1 MNDRKIEPAAGACP
15 QRCRRKARSYVALL
29 AMALMV
35 SMPFGSANAVVFHD
49 VIHTIQNI
57 FTQLWTESKDA
68 AQYSWDKAEQ
78 ARHLAQMVK
87 EYEAQLSGIVNF
99 MDASMSMGADFKER
113 SASDVAKIAAN
124 RCPGSKG
131 MPSLSELWRSFI
143 PDPSKDIEE
152 QQLELCQRIVM
163 AESERYNEQVRMLK
177 RIVDNSKQLE
187 RLARQREAMGA
198 GANPG
203 ELDSNSNDIE
213 RFTAR
218 ASMDMQYAQTVM
230 TAYDGYIA
238 SLQTSQQELAM
249 QAMRGERKPW
259 GTVVQGATLK
269 GALEAQQ

>member
-1 MNDRKIEPAAGACP
+1 MNDMKVDRATGMGAP
-15 QRCRRKARSYVALL
+15 RRRCRAGKQAMLL
-29 AMALMV
+29 AMALAFAA
-35 SMPFGSANAVVFHD
+35 PFGSANAVVFHD

-99 MDASMSMGADFKER
+99 MDASMSMDADFKER
-113 SASDVAKIAAN
+113 SSADIAKIAAS

-131 MPSLSELWRSFI
+131 MPTLSELWQSFI
-143 PDPSKDIEE
+143 PDPFKDIEE
-152 QQLELCQRIVM
+152 QQLKLCQRIVL

-187 RLARQREAMGA
+187 RLARQREAMGS

-203 ELDSNSNDIE
+203 ELSSNSNDIE

-238 SLQTSQQELAM
+238 SLQTSQQALAM

-259 GTVVQGATLK
+259 GTVVQGAVLK
-269 GALEAQQ
+269 SALEAQQ